1 MQINV
6 SDLMHNLNVNST
18 QIITFWRGWQILCCL
33 LVRELIGKNINAIRL
48 GAGGKRE
55 AFQLSTIIGLLQ
67 KGQHTLLEKF
77 IYWLFNNSAF
87 WQWFFSL
94 LLYCIRMQHTQFTRW
109 AQCLYRILKGSL
121 WALHS
126 TSSAVGHL
134 KHRPAW
140 ASPHLPIQP
149 SLLPQYMLIW

>member
-87 WQWFFSL
+87 
-94 LLYCIRMQHTQFTRW
+94 
-109 AQCLYRILKGSL
+109 
-121 WALHS
+121 
-126 TSSAVGHL
+126 
-134 KHRPAW
+134 
-140 ASPHLPIQP
+140 
-149 SLLPQYMLIW
+149 